1 MGQNAMSEILDIA
14 RRYVV
19 DGRQIITEQRLRV
32 EWLRA
37 MGRDTRDSELTLE
50 LFEYSLG
57 ILEDHLRTIIA
68 EQ

>member
-1 MGQNAMSEILDIA
+1 MSEILDIA

-19 DGRQIITEQRLRV
+19 DGRRIIAEQQLRI
-32 EWLRA
+32 EWRRA
-37 MGRDTRDSELTLE
+37 MGRDTRDAELTLE

>member
-1 MGQNAMSEILDIA
+1 MSEILDIA

-19 DGRQIITEQRLRV
+19 DGRRIIAEQQLRI

-37 MGRDTRDSELTLE
+37 MGRDTRDAELTLK

-57 ILEDHLRTIIA
+57 ILEDHLWTIIA

>member
-1 MGQNAMSEILDIA
+1 MSEIFDIA

-19 DGRQIITEQRLRV
+19 DGRRIIAEQQLRI

-37 MGRDTRDSELTLE
+37 MGRDTRDAELTLE

>member
-1 MGQNAMSEILDIA
+1 MSEILDIA

-19 DGRQIITEQRLRV
+19 DGRQIIAEQRLRV

-37 MGRDTRDSELTLE
+37 LGRDTRDAELTLE

-57 ILEDHLRTIIA
+57 ILEQHLRTIIA
-68 EQ
+68 A

>member
-1 MGQNAMSEILDIA
+1 MSEILDIA

-19 DGRQIITEQRLRV
+19 DGRRIIAEQQLRI

-37 MGRDTRDSELTLE
+37 MGRDTRDAELTLE

>member
-1 MGQNAMSEILDIA
+1 MSEILDIA

-19 DGRQIITEQRLRV
+19 DGRRIIAEQQLRI

-37 MGRDTRDSELTLE
+37 MGRDTRDAELTLE

-57 ILEDHLRTIIA
+57 ILEDHLRSIIA